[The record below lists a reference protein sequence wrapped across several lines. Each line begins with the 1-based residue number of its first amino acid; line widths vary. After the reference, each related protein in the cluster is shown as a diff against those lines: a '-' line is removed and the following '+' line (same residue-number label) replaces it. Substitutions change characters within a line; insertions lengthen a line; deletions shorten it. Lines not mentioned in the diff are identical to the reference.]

1 MARTSMAMCFSSQAL
16 LAAMPFCRT
25 PRRLWRAGAR
35 PHRAIP
41 QYQRLSW
48 FIAPNLRT
56 AANKRKDFSVIRET
70 RGLLGRRL
78 FAALGLLA
86 TVCLAGPVL
95 AADDKPGA
103 APSEPPTS
111 VETRH
116 TINIPGNIPGALVG
130 RPLDYRAIA
139 ETIGLTDGKGE
150 PTAAV
155 FTIAYLAESAAGER
169 RPVAFVFNGGPGAA
183 SVFLHLG
190 ALGPRILDTPASGAV
205 PSPPVSLADNPST
218 WLAFTD
224 LVFVDPV
231 GTGFSRGKGKEDNPD
246 KPFWNVRDDVNSLGA
261 VVRRWLTRHQRWSA
275 PVYLVGESYG
285 GLRAAAMAR
294 SLPRDVGVTVSGL
307 VLVSPAL
314 DTAILHP
321 DISNT
326 LAPAFNLPS
335 FAMTAAALAGHPMG
349 PDGAG
354 EIERFALTDY
364 PAGLAALKGVPA
376 SGDPFIARVAQL
388 IGLPEETVRRARG
401 RISGNLFARELRR
414 PQAEVLSLYDGT
426 VTRPSGADPANDN
439 AGDPVLDAAVAAN
452 TAAFQTYAA
461 DALGYR
467 TEQPYRVLPREV
479 SREWN
484 WDAAREGGG
493 GLGLPLSAL
502 ENTLLA
508 YPETRLLIVN
518 GRYDLVTPYLASRW
532 LIDQLSVPASLRA
545 AIRLRVYEGG
555 HMMYMRPQA
564 RAALAADAAELFAP
578 ESTSPAR

>member
-1 MARTSMAMCFSSQAL
+1 
-16 LAAMPFCRT
+16 
-25 PRRLWRAGAR
+25 
-35 PHRAIP
+35 
-41 QYQRLSW
+41 
-48 FIAPNLRT
+48 
-56 AANKRKDFSVIRET
+56 
-70 RGLLGRRL
+70 
-78 FAALGLLA
+78 
-86 TVCLAGPVL
+86 
-95 AADDKPGA
+95 
-103 APSEPPTS
+103 
-111 VETRH
+111 
-116 TINIPGNIPGALVG
+116 
-130 RPLDYRAIA
+130 
-139 ETIGLTDGKGE
+139 
-150 PTAAV
+150 
-155 FTIAYLAESAAGER
+155 
-169 RPVAFVFNGGPGAA
+169 
-183 SVFLHLG
+183 
-190 ALGPRILDTPASGAV
+190 
-205 PSPPVSLADNPST
+205 
-218 WLAFTD
+218 
-224 LVFVDPV
+224 
-231 GTGFSRGKGKEDNPD
+231 
-246 KPFWNVRDDVNSLGA
+246 
-261 VVRRWLTRHQRWSA
+261 
-275 PVYLVGESYG
+275 
-285 GLRAAAMAR
+285 MAR

-321 DISNT
+321 DVSNT

-349 PDGAG
+349 AEGTG
-354 EIERFALTDY
+354 EVERFALADY

-401 RISGNLFARELRR
+401 RVSGNLFARELRR

-518 GRYDLVTPYLASRW
+518 GRYDLVTPYLSSRW
-532 LIDQLSVPASLRA
+532 LVDQLSVPAKLRA

-555 HMMYMRPQA
+555 HMMYMRPA
-564 RAALAADAAELFAP
+564 SRAALAADAAELFAP
-578 ESTSPAR
+578 ENGGAPK

>member
-1 MARTSMAMCFSSQAL
+1 MNLKQRLYRLISSNFCTQPTVKQFTINNVKLTRHCAL
-16 LAAMPFCRT
+16 ALACGWLAA
-25 PRRLWRAGAR
+25 G
-35 PHRAIP
+35 
-41 QYQRLSW
+41 
-48 FIAPNLRT
+48 
-56 AANKRKDFSVIRET
+56 
-70 RGLLGRRL
+70 
-78 FAALGLLA
+78 
-86 TVCLAGPVL
+86 CLA
-95 AADDKPGA
+95 AAAFADDKPA
-103 APSEPPTS
+103 AVPGEPPAI

-116 TINIPGNIPGALVG
+116 NITLAGHSF
-130 RPLDYRAIA
+130 DYRAIA
-139 ETIGLTDGKGE
+139 EAIALTDGKGE
-150 PTAAV
+150 PSASV
-155 FTIAYLAESAAGER
+155 FTIAYLAEPVAAER

-190 ALGPRILDTPASGAV
+190 ALGPRILETPASGAV
-205 PSPPVSLADNPST
+205 PSPPISLADNPST

-261 VVRRWLTRHQRWSA
+261 VIRRWLTRHQRWNA

-349 PDGAG
+349 AEGTG
-354 EIERFALTDY
+354 EVERFALADY

-401 RISGNLFARELRR
+401 RVSGNLFARELRR

-518 GRYDLVTPYLASRW
+518 GRYDLVTPYLSSRW
-532 LIDQLSVPASLRA
+532 LIDQLSVPANLRA

-555 HMMYMRPQA
+555 HMMYMRPA
-564 RAALAADAAELFAP
+564 SRAALAQDAAELFAP
-578 ESTSPAR
+578 ENGGPPK